1 MDLVEYAGRNAST
14 YSGGN
19 KRKLSVAMA
28 MIGRPLIVFLDG
40 GFHLNNRSINPHP
53 HPRVSSHPSRTTTT
67 RHDTTEP
74 STGMDPVAR
83 RFMWQ
88 VISDITTK
96 RGQCCVILT
105 THSM

>member
-40 GFHLNNRSINPHP
+40 GY
-53 HPRVSSHPSRTTTT
+53 
-67 RHDTTEP
+67 E
-74 STGMDPVAR
+74 
-83 RFMWQ
+83 
-88 VISDITTK
+88 
-96 RGQCCVILT
+96 
-105 THSM
+105 